1 MKTFPALVF
10 LIITPMMAWAQ
21 PKEFT
26 ILGGQRIQ
34 AEVSWGGWPELAKK
48 DGIQIMVAD
57 YLGNSGKL
65 WAHFSFT
72 SILDLKSVLV
82 EDVSGRLAVPMAKA
96 DGLKLKKTDHGYIW
110 HGDSLSQAITRFNVP
125 WIFERGTSTKVFRF
139 TLTLASGDSPTV
151 IYQPSFY
158 NEDQKKRWQPLTR

>member
-1 MKTFPALVF
+1 
-10 LIITPMMAWAQ
+10 
-21 PKEFT
+21 
-26 ILGGQRIQ
+26 
-34 AEVSWGGWPELAKK
+34 
-48 DGIQIMVAD
+48 
-57 YLGNSGKL
+57 
-65 WAHFSFT
+65 
-72 SILDLKSVLV
+72 
-82 EDVSGRLAVPMAKA
+82 MAKA